1 VTNTV
6 ALIGA
11 IRKLR
16 RKLIVMNT
24 APVLNLSVPVL
35 DMNLGTKDDG
45 SSDLP
50 LPSLLMIL
58 AIEI

>member
-1 VTNTV
+1 MTNTV